1 MTSGYVLQKG
11 PLKDSL
17 NISPTHL
24 LQCRTTTSR
33 LEMNQTPVDK
43 KWPQSKAHCNYAV
56 K

>member
-1 MTSGYVLQKG
+1 MTSGYFLQKG
-11 PLKDSL
+11 PSKDSL
-17 NISPTHL
+17 NIHL